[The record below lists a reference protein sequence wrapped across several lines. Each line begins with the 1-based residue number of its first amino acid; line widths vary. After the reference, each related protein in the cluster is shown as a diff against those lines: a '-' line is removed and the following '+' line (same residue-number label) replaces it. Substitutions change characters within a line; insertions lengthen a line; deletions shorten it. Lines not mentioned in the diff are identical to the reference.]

1 MNAGYWHQ
9 IPVVRIFL
17 PFVLGCGISMFYP
30 LGLSFSL
37 FLFAAAFLVALFT
50 FLSKTYSG
58 IILSIVYFT
67 CGMALHQWQ
76 DIRNHVTYFERIEGK
91 YLIAKIDEPPVSKKR
106 SWKMEASIIAR
117 GDRKKTK
124 PVSGKIIIYL
134 KKSDSICPLNYK
146 AMIQIPASNIKAISP
161 PQNPD
166 EFNYK
171 RYLAF
176 RHIHHQVYLQS
187 EQLTLIKG
195 VDEFSIRESV
205 YELQQ
210 YFRKILATYVGN
222 NSQKGIAQ
230 ALLYGNDDEIDDE
243 TMQAYAHTGTLH
255 VLAVSGMHVGI
266 IFMLLNKLLIF
277 VERLKRGKYIKAAA
291 ILIILWTYSMLC
303 NLSPSILRATVMFT
317 FIIASDVLKR
327 NSNIYNTLAA
337 SALFL
342 MLFDVNYIASVGFQ
356 LSYMAVLGIVFLQ
369 PYIYNWYTAPNTF
382 MDQVWKISSVSI
394 AAQIATMPIGMLYF
408 HQFPFCFLF
417 SNLIIIP
424 LTNVILYGCILLVA
438 IGTMHWPAL
447 IVGKLVSFIIQFTN
461 IIVKFV
467 EQLPFAY
474 TEGIHISIIQSIL
487 LYVIILCL
495 VAYFILYQKYLLRLS
510 AFLSL
515 LLLISISIHQ
525 IQNSRQHLITVY
537 KVNKLSAIRIFKS
550 TSSILIADS
559 MLIADKD
566 KMRFHLTQHKWRS
579 GIEREQI
586 ITDSGQ
592 TITYKANERQILIA
606 GKLNTNDTAIYK
618 CDMVIINYPLY
629 EYKLNLLKPKE
640 VIFASNLSQ
649 KQLHRMQAYF
659 NNQNIPYYSVIDST
673 SFQLSL

>member
-30 LGLSFSL
+30 LGLEFSL
-37 FLFAAAFLVALFT
+37 VIFAVAGLFSLIMYTSKSYAGVAL
-50 FLSKTYSG
+50 S
-58 IILSIVYFT
+58 ILYFT
-67 CGMALHQWQ
+67 SGMALHQWQ
-76 DIRNHVTYFERIEGK
+76 DVRNHNSYFLNHEGA
-91 YLIAKIDEPPVSKKR
+91 YLIAQVEEPGVAKKR
-106 SWKMEASIIAR
+106 SWKVEASIIAR
-117 GDRKKTK
+117 GGIGTST
-124 PVSGKIIIYL
+124 VVNGKIIIYL
-134 KKSDSICPLNYK
+134 KKTDSICLLQYRDR
-146 AMIQIPASNIKAISP
+146 MQIPYSKIREISP

-176 RHIHHQVYLQS
+176 RQIHHQIYLQPNEITIIPYEKYFSAS
-187 EQLTLIKG
+187 EK
-195 VDEFSIRESV
+195 V
-205 YELQQ
+205 YELQE
-210 YFRKILATYVGN
+210 YFRKILSIYIGN

-266 IFMLLNKLLIF
+266 IFMLLTKLLHF
-277 VERLKRGKYIKAAA
+277 VERFKKGKYIKAFI
-291 ILIILWTYSMLC
+291 ILSILWTYSMLC

-317 FIIASDVLKR
+317 FIIFSDVIKR

-342 MLFDVNYIASVGFQ
+342 MLYDVNYIASVGFQ

-369 PYIYNWYTAPNTF
+369 PYIYNWYTASNVF

-394 AAQIATMPIGMLYF
+394 AAQLATMPIGMLYF

-424 LTNVILYGCILLVA
+424 LTNVILYGCMLLVA
-438 IGTMHWPAL
+438 VGTMHWPAF
-447 IVGKLVSFIIQFTN
+447 IVGKFVSLTIQFTN
-461 IIVKFV
+461 MMVKFV

-474 TEGIHISIIQSIL
+474 TEGIHISIFQSIL
-487 LYVIILCL
+487 MYGFMLCF
-495 VAYFILYQKYLLRLS
+495 VSYFLLYQKYIFRLGAVLFLL
-510 AFLSL
+510 F
-515 LLLISISIHQ
+515 LISISYHQ

-566 KMRFHLTQHKWRS
+566 KMRFHLTQHKWRN
-579 GIEREQI
+579 GIQDEQI
-586 ITDSGQ
+586 ILDTGQ
-592 TITYKANERQILIA
+592 SFTYTSVHSRIIIT
-606 GKLNTNDTAIYK
+606 GKLNTRDTPSYP
-618 CDMVIINYPLY
+618 CDIAIINYPLH
-629 EYKLNLLKPKE
+629 ENKLKLIQPEK
-640 VIFASNLSQ
+640 VIFTSNLSQ

-659 NNQNIPYYSVIDST
+659 NNQNIPYYSVIDSA